1 MFDDRVFRQA
11 VQASPDGVLIINARG
26 LIRFVNPA
34 FTSITGWR
42 ASELLD
48 RPWTRLR
55 DDLTHRSI
63 YSVLTKTVR
72 RGEAWHGRL
81 AGRHRQ
87 VGSEL
92 PILSQPSRRQDN
104 EYWVDVS
111 AAPITEP
118 DGSISG
124 YIATLRDVTREVEGE
139 HAARRAQ
146 ADATARAEIARLLHK
161 EAPLCDR
168 LNRVLE
174 VLLQLEGMDLQ
185 KKGGIFLIDDEHDR
199 LELLTT
205 VGQFTEEFLREE
217 RTIPLGFC
225 LCGRAALSGELL
237 ISDDCFC
244 DPRHERQFAN
254 MAPHGHYIV
263 PLKNGASI
271 IGILFL
277 YTDPYPAREP
287 VRFAQLETIGEL
299 VGTAIARDRIQR
311 KLEKAKEAA
320 ERADQAKSLFLAN
333 MSHEIR
339 TPLNGILGF
348 ADILASD
355 TYEISE
361 EERREFLEGIRTSGR
376 HLLGLINDI
385 LDLSKIEAQQLQ
397 IEPVDCSPHEL
408 VGEVVSMMRPRAV
421 EKGLEL
427 DYAWS
432 GSPPPTIVTDP
443 TRLRQTLVNLVGN
456 AIKFTDQG
464 RVSIKAWITEEPPG
478 RWQLHMDVSDTGIGI
493 PPDKQDTIFEAFS
506 QADNSIT
513 RRFGGT
519 GLGLAISRKLVRAMG
534 GDLTVTSEP
543 GRGSTFHLCVDA
555 GPARH
560 DLAASQEATPEI
572 SRSAWKNAHP
582 SSSLSSARIL
592 LVEDGEL
599 NRRLITTV
607 LEHAGAQTVDVAPDG
622 AAGVKRAMEAS
633 YDVILM
639 DMQMPVLNGYEATR
653 RLREAGCTVPI
664 LALTAHAMAG
674 DRQKCLAAGCN
685 DYLSKPIDIDE
696 LLEKVSSLLSS
707 CPSDAALEPDS
718 TPSEPATVASSSR
731 PDAIRSQLPVE
742 NPVFA
747 QIARDFVDYLTE
759 TLEALEAAIH
769 AEDLDELER
778 LAHDLLGTAGGA
790 GYVELTEP
798 ARRLEEAARL
808 GNLAQLERLLS
819 EFQDLAGRVEPPAL
833 IS

>member
-1 MFDDRVFRQA
+1 M
-11 VQASPDGVLIINARG
+11 ART
-26 LIRFVNPA
+26 L
-34 FTSITGWR
+34 
-42 ASELLD
+42 
-48 RPWTRLR
+48 
-55 DDLTHRSI
+55 
-63 YSVLTKTVR
+63 R
-72 RGEAWHGRL
+72 RGEPWHGRV
-81 AGRHRQ
+81 RSRRR
-87 VGSEL
+87 GSRPEL
-92 PILSQPSRRQDN
+92 PILGQRPSMPDD

-111 AAPITEP
+111 AAPINEP

-146 ADATARAEIARLLHK
+146 ADATARAEIARILHE
-161 EAPLCDR
+161 EADLRDR
-168 LNRVLE
+168 LDRVLE

-185 KKGGIFLIDDEHDR
+185 KKGGVFLVSNEQDR
-199 LELLTT
+199 LELFTT
-205 VGQFTEEFLREE
+205 VGRFSDEFYREE
-217 RTIPLGFC
+217 KTIPLGFC
-225 LCGRAALSGELL
+225 LCGRAALDGQLL
-237 ISDDCFC
+237 VSDDCFC

-263 PLKNGASI
+263 PLKNGASVV
-271 IGILFL
+271 GILFL
-277 YTDPYPAREP
+277 YTDPYPAREAI
-287 VRFAQLETIGEL
+287 RFAQLETIGEL

-355 TYEISE
+355 SYEISE
-361 EERREFLEGIRTSGR
+361 EERCEFLEGIRTSGR

-385 LDLSKIEAQQLQ
+385 LDISKIEAQQLK
-397 IEPVDCSPHEL
+397 IEPVECSPHEL
-408 VGEVVSMMRPRAV
+408 LGEVVSIMRPQAV

-427 DYAWS
+427 RYEWL
-432 GSPPPTIVTDP
+432 GSSPPTIATDP

-456 AIKFTDQG
+456 AIKFTSEG
-464 RVSIKAWITEEPPG
+464 YVSIVARITESADR
-478 RWQLHMDVSDTGIGI
+478 RWQLCIDVSDTGIGI
-493 PPDKQDTIFEAFS
+493 SPEKQETIFEAFS

-519 GLGLAISRKLVRAMG
+519 GLGLTISRRLAQAMG

-543 GRGSTFHLCVDA
+543 GKGSTFHLHVDA
-555 GPARH
+555 GPAH
-560 DLAASQEATPEI
+560 SDLANSQEATPEVV
-572 SRSAWKNAHP
+572 RSAWCDGLCAA
-582 SSSLSSARIL
+582 SSLPPIRVL
-592 LVEDGEL
+592 LVEDGHL

-607 LEHAGAQTVDVAPDG
+607 LEHAGAVTVDAASNG
-622 AAGVKRAMEAS
+622 AVGVERAMEAA

-653 RLREAGCTVPI
+653 RLRNAGCTAPI

-674 DRQKCLAAGCN
+674 DREKCLSAGCD

-696 LLEKVSSLLSS
+696 LLEKVRSLVQADHRES
-707 CPSDAALEPDS
+707 A
-718 TPSEPATVASSSR
+718 TEPAPVSSPPSPGAPPTR
-731 PDAIRSQLPVE
+731 PDAIRSQLPVQ

-747 QIARDFVDYLTE
+747 QIARDFVDYLSE
-759 TLEALEAAIH
+759 TLEALEAAH
-769 AEDLDELER
+769 RAENLDELER

-790 GYVELTEP
+790 GYLELTEP
-798 ARRLEEAARL
+798 ARRLEEVARQGDL
-808 GNLAQLERLLS
+808 FDIAVLLN
-819 EFQDLAGRVEPPAL
+819 EFRDLAARVEPPFAV
-833 IS
+833 S